1 MTGEKYD
8 AGTSPDDF
16 ISPDEPPADDQPDIS
31 AGQNFT
37 ENAPWGWTRDKE
49 TGKMRPKKRP
59 GRPKVP
65 PTAEE
70 IAADLA
76 ARGPAERDKDRP
88 PESGKGKRSLAEPP
102 AMPRGGVIAAGV
114 NKLYRRAGKIVRA
127 MDPDIGEAIIMC
139 TRRDDLED
147 DELTVGE
154 AWENLC
160 RTNPRIRAFI
170 MNAIRG
176 GAWSDLVMAH
186 APIGIALF
194 MKPWVQRLIP
204 FGRLVESVAE
214 ADEDTPE
221 GGGGLPG
228 GMTADDA
235 GDVAALAAAQ
245 ARQMARRAGV
255 HVSDEELAD
264 AVAKAQA
271 MNGVPAAFRRQPQ
284 RQPRAARRK
293 R

>member
-1 MTGEKYD
+1 MSVMTGEKYD
-8 AGTSPDDF
+8 TGTSPDDF
-16 ISPDEPPADDQPDIS
+16 ISPDEPPADGQPDVS
-31 AGQNFT
+31 AGQDFT

-49 TGKMRPKKRP
+49 TGEMRPKRRP
-59 GRPKVP
+59 GRPRVP

-70 IAADLA
+70 VA
-76 ARGPAERDKDRP
+76 AREPVIPEKDRP
-88 PESGKGKRSLAEPP
+88 PEFGKRGRKPPAEPP

-127 MDPDIGEAIIMC
+127 MDEDIGEAIIMC

-160 RTNPRIRAFI
+160 KANPRIRAFI
-170 MNAIRG
+170 MRAIAG
-176 GAWSDLVMAH
+176 GAWGDLVMAH

-194 MKPWVQRLIP
+194 MKPWVQRLLP
-204 FGRLVESVAE
+204 FERLVASVAE
-214 ADEDTPE
+214 PDEDTPE
-221 GGGGLPG
+221 GEGGLPG
-228 GMTADDA
+228 GMTAADA
-235 GDVAALAAAQ
+235 GDIAGLAAEQ

-255 HVSDEELAD
+255 HVSDEELAE

-271 MNGVPAAFRRQPQ
+271 MKQVPAAFRRQPQ
-284 RQPRAARRK
+284 HRSRATRRK
-293 R
+293 